1 MEESRNRL
9 LGLFL
14 VIIGGV
20 LILDYYNIISFN
32 LWDFW
37 PLILIYMGAKAERD
51 YFRGHASGRSLL
63 TGATLLTYG
72 LYFLISA
79 FSIWH
84 IEGNLWPMFIL
95 GPALGFLQMAY
106 FGHRPR
112 KNFRTGIILL
122 VISLVFLVQNFINI
136 QFDLMLSVGLVLVGL
151 FMLRKVDPVYS
162 DEKTDDSER
171 YTK

>member
-20 LILDYYNIISFN
+20 LILDYYEIIRFNI
-32 LWDFW
+32 WDFW
-37 PLILIYMGAKAERD
+37 PMILIYMGAKSERD

-72 LYFLISA
+72 LYFLISN
-79 FSIWH
+79 FSLWDFQ
-84 IEGNLWPMFIL
+84 GRLWPVFIL

-106 FGHRPR
+106 FGHRPK
-112 KNFRTGIILL
+112 KNFKTGIVLL
-122 VISLVFLVQNFINI
+122 A
-136 QFDLMLSVGLVLVGL
+136 DRKSVV
-151 FMLRKVDPVYS
+151 
-162 DEKTDDSER
+162 
-171 YTK
+171 